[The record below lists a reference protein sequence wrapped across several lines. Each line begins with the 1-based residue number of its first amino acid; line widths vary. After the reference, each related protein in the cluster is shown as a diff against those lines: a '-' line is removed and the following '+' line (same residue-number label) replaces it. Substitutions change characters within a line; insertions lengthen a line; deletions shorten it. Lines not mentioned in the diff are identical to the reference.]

1 MTDDTEKK
9 VRAGKL
15 AQIRALMART
25 VKNGCTEAEAK
36 TAAAAVDRLMATYE
50 IGLDEITVKEQAI
63 VQIVVAGAANHP
75 VFHAGAAIARFT
87 DCRYWIQGGSGLLYF
102 GFQVDT
108 EIAEY
113 LTHLFK
119 RSIDRD
125 SMHFTMF
132 NLEYAQDDKGGQRQ
146 RLTSFQIGMA
156 GRLGERLGELK
167 SKRDFTQKTS
177 GRDLVAIKTP
187 LIEQAF
193 KDLGIQLGYSARAYG
208 GRSSHQGSF
217 DAGRSAGDK
226 VALNAGI
233 AARASVGGRIK

>member
-1 MTDDTEKK
+1 MTDDTAKRR
-9 VRAGKL
+9 RAHTL
-15 AQIRALMART
+15 ARIRALMQKT

-36 TAAAAVDRLMATYE
+36 SAAAAVDRLMASYE
-50 IGLDEITVKEQAI
+50 IDLDEITVKEQAVVQVI
-63 VQIVVAGAANHP
+63 VAKAADHP
-75 VFHAGAAIARFT
+75 VFHASVAIAKFT
-87 DCRYWIQGGSGLLYF
+87 DCRYWINNGHNLLFF

-125 SMHFTMF
+125 STPFTMF
-132 NLEYAQDDKGGQRQ
+132 NLEYAQADKSGQRQ
-146 RLTSFQIGMA
+146 QLTSFQIGMA
-156 GRLGERLGELK
+156 TRLGERLGELK
-167 SKRDFTQKTS
+167 SKRDFTQKSS

-193 KDLGIQLGYSARAYG
+193 KDLGIELGYSGRSYG

-217 DAGRSAGDK
+217 DAGRNAANK
-226 VALNAGI
+226 VQLNAGI
-233 AARASVGGRIK
+233 AARATVGGRIR